1 MNSTIPTWMKQEWIQ
16 DSNKNEKEWKRFYF
30 MTLYVK
36 YMNENSDMIKTKE
49 NQKNTL
55 HFLVYF
61 SAHNFYKAKL
71 SKPTSLLQK
80 YNIF

>member
-1 MNSTIPTWMKQEWIQ
+1 
-16 DSNKNEKEWKRFYF
+16 

-36 YMNENSDMIKTKE
+36 YLNENSDMNKTKE